1 MLVNK
6 GWITTTATPGLSWG
20 TALAFLALIGMPGVF
35 ATFGLMIGAVGAFLY
50 NLVAGR
56 VGGWHDKGPDPND
69 LPWKDW
75 GVSILGGFFGNVLG
89 LVRHHFR

>member
-1 MLVNK
+1 
-6 GWITTTATPGLSWG
+6 
-20 TALAFLALIGMPGVF
+20 MPGVF
-35 ATFGLMIGAVGAFLY
+35 ATFGLMTGAVGAFLY

-75 GVSILGGFFGNVLG
+75 GVSILGGAIVGAVVGAILGGFFGNVLG
-89 LVRHHFR
+89 LVRHHLR